1 MKIDFHIHTITRK
14 MLDVSWYGGLFL
26 KYNPGLFT
34 AEGKFPLTPERVL
47 QELDSAGVDY
57 ALILPNE
64 SVTIG
69 IDIPS
74 EFALEFCQGQER
86 LLPFANVNPHTTENF
101 VKQFEKLAD
110 AGARALK
117 LYPTYQWFYPN
128 DAILYKLYAAAE
140 ERGIPVMFHTGS
152 SIFPTSRIKYGDPIF
167 LDDVAVDFP
176 RLNIVLAHSGRG
188 PWYEHAVSLARTR
201 PNVFLEISGIP
212 PHRLLEYVPAVAHIP
227 EKTIF
232 GSDWPTVPPLKQ
244 IVEGVS
250 GLKLPDGALDKIFW
264 GNAARLLGL
273 QTPGGDRGKT
283 SSP

>member
-1 MKIDFHIHTITRK
+1 
-14 MLDVSWYGGLFL
+14 
-26 KYNPGLFT
+26 
-34 AEGKFPLTPERVL
+34 
-47 QELDSAGVDY
+47 
-57 ALILPNE
+57 
-64 SVTIG
+64 
-69 IDIPS
+69 
-74 EFALEFCQGQER
+74 
-86 LLPFANVNPHTTENF
+86 
-101 VKQFEKLAD
+101 
-110 AGARALK
+110 
-117 LYPTYQWFYPN
+117 QWFYPN

-140 ERGIPVMFHTGS
+140 ERGMPVMFHTGS

-250 GLKLPDGALDKIFW
+250 GLKLSDGALDKIFW

-273 QTPGGDRGKT
+273 QAPAGDRKKT